1 MCLCIVFG
9 ILSYYYKVDF
19 FCFLFYS
26 SYSDSFFVSFIWH
39 ELLFSLF
46 SDYYYYW
53 RFTISHMFNAQIEVL
68 FSIVS
73 TFLRF
78 TIYDFLLVY
87 KSSMLVYFHEFLVY
101 KNVYCIFIF
110 KISFKYIKV
119 RCWDYSPNSFF
130 CWCIFNIFLY
140 IKMCTLFN
148 INHLYLKK
156 KKTKKITKFI

>member
-1 MCLCIVFG
+1 M
-9 ILSYYYKVDF
+9 
-19 FCFLFYS
+19 FLFAYIIMNWVLIFLFFWLLLLLTI
-26 SYSDSFFVSFIWH
+26 YYLAYVQRTDWGWGIASFFH
-39 ELLFSLF
+39 
-46 SDYYYYW
+46 Y
-53 RFTISHMFNAQIEVL
+53 FNI
-68 FSIVS
+68 
-73 TFLRF
+73 F

-87 KSSMLVYFHEFLVY
+87 KSSMLVYFHDFLVY
-101 KNVYCIFIF
+101 KNVYYIFIIF

-156 KKTKKITKFI
+156 KKNKKKLQNLFKIVEEKNLKKTKKL

>member
-19 FCFLFYS
+19 FCFLFYFILFWFFFCFF
-26 SYSDSFFVSFIWH
+26 YMAWVIIFIIFWLLLLLTIYYLAYVQRTDWGSFFH
-39 ELLFSLF
+39 C
-46 SDYYYYW
+46 
-53 RFTISHMFNAQIEVL
+53 FNI
-68 FSIVS
+68 
-73 TFLRF
+73 F

-87 KSSMLVYFHEFLVY
+87 KSSMLVYFHDFLVY